1 MDLQFGTPKSL
12 DEITLTDVQQHPIWL
27 WVWEA
32 GLEQQAE
39 DETCQCPV
47 TNTTDVTAGMI
58 EPIISL
64 RIKGTELIG
73 SASYDPEE
81 DALEAIAVWQDGAW
95 AMMRDSKLQ
104 APVTLVAIPTIA
116 GVAGVEFT
124 CDDFERDRAE
134 RVGASR

>member
-39 DETCQCPV
+39 DETWQYPV

-73 SASYDPEE
+73 SASYDPEA
-81 DALEAIAVWQDGAW
+81 ALEAIAVWQDGAW

-104 APVTLVAIPTIA
+104 ANLSRRASTPLTSRLAEPQREARCVADIRVLRTT
-116 GVAGVEFT
+116 GV
-124 CDDFERDRAE
+124 
-134 RVGASR
+134 